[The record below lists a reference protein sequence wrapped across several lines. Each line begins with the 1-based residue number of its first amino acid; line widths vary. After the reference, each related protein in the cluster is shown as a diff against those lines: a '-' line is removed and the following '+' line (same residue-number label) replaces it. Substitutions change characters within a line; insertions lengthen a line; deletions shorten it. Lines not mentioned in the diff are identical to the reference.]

1 MEWAI
6 MTFGAKFCCIGA
18 SGIGGLANRAV
29 KKSISWRDLLLAIF
43 VGWVA
48 AEFFIPPVMKHWELD
63 MTWGPAIAFVI
74 GFCGIRL
81 LPVLEEAITNRVKK
95 VSK

>member
-1 MEWAI
+1 
-6 MTFGAKFCCIGA
+6 MTIGAKFCCIGA
-18 SGIGGLANRAV
+18 SGIGGLANWAV
-29 KKSISWRDLLLAIF
+29 KKSISWRDLLLAIL
-43 VGWVA
+43 VGGVD
-48 AEFFIPPVMKHWELD
+48 EVFFIPPVMKHWELD

-81 LPVLEEAITNRVKK
+81 LPVLEEAITSRVKK

>member
-1 MEWAI
+1 

-18 SGIGGLANRAV
+18 SGVGGLANWAV
-29 KKSISWRDLLLAIF
+29 KKSISWRDPLLAIF

-63 MTWGPAIAFVI
+63 VTWGPAIAFVI

-81 LPVLEEAITNRVKK
+81 LPVLEAAITNKVKK
-95 VSK
+95 S

>member
-1 MEWAI
+1 

-18 SGIGGLANRAV
+18 SGVGGLANWAV

-48 AEFFIPPVMKHWELD
+48 AEFFITTVMKHWELD
-63 MTWGPAIAFVI
+63 VTWGPAIAFVI

-81 LPVLEEAITNRVKK
+81 LPVLEEAITNKVKK
-95 VSK
+95 S

>member
-1 MEWAI
+1 

-18 SGIGGLANRAV
+18 SGVGGQANWAV
-29 KKSISWRDLLLAIF
+29 KKAISWRDLLLAIF
-43 VGWVA
+43 VGWVG

-81 LPVLEEAITNRVKK
+81 LPVLEEAITNKVKK
-95 VSK
+95 G

>member
-18 SGIGGLANRAV
+18 SGIGGLANWAV
-29 KKSISWRDLLLAIF
+29 KKSISWRDLLLAF
-43 VGWVA
+43 VVGWVGG
-48 AEFFIPPVMKHWELD
+48 EFFIPPVMKHWELD

>member
-1 MEWAI
+1 MEWLI
-6 MTFGAKFCCIGA
+6 MTIGAKFCCIGA
-18 SGIGGLANRAV
+18 SGIGGLANWAV
-29 KKSISWRDLLLAIF
+29 KKSISWRDLLLAIL

-81 LPVLEEAITNRVKK
+81 LPVLEEAITSRVKK

>member
-1 MEWAI
+1 MEWLIA
-6 MTFGAKFCCIGA
+6 MFGAKLCCIGA
-18 SGIGGLANRAV
+18 SGVGGLANWAV
-29 KKSISWRDLLLAIF
+29 KKAISWRDRLLAIF

-81 LPVLEEAITNRVKK
+81 LPVLEEAITNKVKK
-95 VSK
+95 G

>member
-1 MEWAI
+1 MEWLI
-6 MTFGAKFCCIGA
+6 MTIGAKFCCIGA
-18 SGIGGLANRAV
+18 SGIGGLANWAV
-29 KKSISWRDLLLAIF
+29 KKSISWRDLLLAIL

-48 AEFFIPPVMKHWELD
+48 AEFFIPPVMKHLELD
-63 MTWGPAIAFVI
+63 MTLGPAIAFVI

-81 LPVLEEAITNRVKK
+81 LPVLEEAITSRVKK

>member
-1 MEWAI
+1 

-18 SGIGGLANRAV
+18 SGVGGLANWAV

-63 MTWGPAIAFVI
+63 VTWGPAIAFVI
-74 GFCGIRL
+74 GCCGIRL
-81 LPVLEEAITNRVKK
+81 LPVLEEAITNKVKK
-95 VSK
+95 S